1 MLTITQVNYIRELYF
16 REGKTITEIRSM
28 TGKNYRTVKKYI
40 EMDDFNEKSHKA
52 KRPNKSDVLRP
63 IIREWLI
70 EDKARHRKQR
80 HTATRI
86 FERLSEEHSD
96 ILEVSA
102 RTVRTLVREER
113 ENIFGGNK
121 AYLRLEHPGGE
132 AQVDFGEFRAYENGT
147 LKVFHE
153 LILSFPASN
162 AGFMVCTRS
171 QTREA
176 LLEGLVA
183 LFKEIE
189 HVPSAIWFDQMSSA
203 ALRTRDDQG
212 RLRVANMVERFRA
225 HYGFE
230 IKFCNANSGHE
241 KGSVE
246 NKVGTLRRNLL
257 VPEPVIDDLTAF
269 NRETLTKCHKR
280 NQKEHYL
287 IKKPISELFEK
298 EQALMTPITHV
309 AFDTSRYESRRV
321 NKYGLVEFSGCRYSA
336 NPRCVGQ
343 LVKLKIEANKVTIL
357 SQDMLTEI
365 AVHPRLFETGK
376 ESIHHID
383 FIDIVKTRPKALKY
397 SGIYKLLPE
406 SWQNYLPLLEKE
418 EQQAALNVLKMIL
431 IEKDLDFADRVLR
444 ESLQH
449 QCLSPDGIAI
459 TYKRLI
465 ENRAVY
471 DVTMDLSHDL
481 PTYQLD
487 LQSYDQLMGGDHQ

>member
-1 MLTITQVNYIRELYF
+1 
-16 REGKTITEIRSM
+16 M
-28 TGKNYRTVKKYI
+28 TNKNYRTVKKYI
-40 EMDDFNEKSHKA
+40 EMDDFNETSHKA

-63 IIREWLI
+63 IIRKWLT
-70 EDKARHRKQR
+70 EDRVRHRKQR

-96 ILEVSA
+96 ILKVSA
-102 RTVRTLVREER
+102 RTVRTLVKEER
-113 ENIFGGNK
+113 KSIYGGNK

-176 LLEGLVA
+176 LLEGLTS
-183 LFKEIE
+183 LFKEIGY
-189 HVPSAIWFDQMSSA
+189 VPSAIWFDQMSSA

-212 RLRVANMVERFRA
+212 RLKVANMVERFRA

-257 VPEPVIDDLTAF
+257 VPEPVIGDLDAF
-269 NRETLTKCHKR
+269 NREILTKCHQR
-280 NQKEHYL
+280 NQMDHYH
-287 IKKPISELFEK
+287 IKKPIYELFEK
-298 EQALMTPITHV
+298 EREFMIPRTPAL
-309 AFDTSRYESRRV
+309 FDTSRYESRRV
-321 NKYGLVEFSGCRYSA
+321 NKYGLIEFSGCRYSA
-336 NPRCVGQ
+336 NPKCVGQ
-343 LVKLKIEANKVTIL
+343 LVKLKIEANRVTIL

-365 AVHPRLFETGK
+365 AVHPRLFEKSG

-383 FIDIVKTRPKALKY
+383 FIDVVKTRPKALKY

-406 SWQNYLPLLEKE
+406 SWQNYLSMLEKDK
-418 EQQAALNVLKMIL
+418 QQAALSVLKMIL
-431 IEKDLDFADRVLR
+431 IEKDLDFADQVLR
-444 ESLQH
+444 ESLKH
-449 QCLSPDGIAI
+449 QCRTPDGIAI

-465 ENRAVY
+465 ENRTLY
-471 DVTMDLSHDL
+471 DVTMNLSHDL

-487 LQSYDQLMGGDHQ
+487 LQSYNQLMGGERQ